1 MDNAS
6 EKGGRIMKKY
16 LTIAVSLAFLV
27 TCSMEVGNNL
37 KTLLNQ
43 EEGSVLYVETNKT
56 QKATTT
62 RQELL
67 EFDYTID
74 EMPNAGS

>member
-1 MDNAS
+1 
-6 EKGGRIMKKY
+6 MKKY

>member
-56 QKATTT
+56 EKATTT